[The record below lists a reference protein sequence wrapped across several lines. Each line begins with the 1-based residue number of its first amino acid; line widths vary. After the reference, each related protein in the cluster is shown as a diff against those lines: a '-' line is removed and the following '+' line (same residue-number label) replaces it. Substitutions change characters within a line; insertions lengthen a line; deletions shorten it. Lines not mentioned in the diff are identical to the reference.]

1 MTLESHATQS
11 HQSQSVRLR
20 HSILASQEQ
29 QVEHTTASPTTL
41 HIVMWMKGMIF
52 VSMVMRQTRVLV
64 ARMMINV
71 CAKVQEQQQQQQ
83 QVSRGMWFSAM
94 DSVFCNGYKNFHRKL
109 SW

>member
-20 HSILASQEQ
+20 HSILASQKQ
-29 QVEHTTASPTTL
+29 QLEHTTATPTTL

-71 CAKVQEQQQQQQ
+71 CAKVQGRRQQQQQ
-83 QVSRGMWFSAM
+83 QVSRGMWSFAL
-94 DSVFCNGYKNFHRKL
+94 DSVFCNGYKNFYR
-109 SW
+109 